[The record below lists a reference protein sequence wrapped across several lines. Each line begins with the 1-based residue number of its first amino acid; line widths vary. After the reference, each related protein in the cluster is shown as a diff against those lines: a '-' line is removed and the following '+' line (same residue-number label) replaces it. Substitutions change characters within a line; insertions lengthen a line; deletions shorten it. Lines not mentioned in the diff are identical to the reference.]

1 MPIIAWE
8 DFILNAWAPELW
20 GYFIHIRRGII
31 TCNNTINNIYHSMG
45 FPVKQRMASVAAPTN
60 INSNLL
66 HFHRNHEAAVAV
78 GRSLLGRP
86 TPTIIDNNSRITKS
100 MSGLDILS
108 IAADTKTKSSLLTLQ
123 ESSSSSIVSNNS
135 KEGPLLLQPATPPLP
150 DDNTFEQNNT
160 LLSSPSSKPMV
171 ATVSSSKWTHKQ
183 RFPNALLDMLSNP
196 QFASIVSWIPN
207 GRAFTIHDESKFTS
221 LILPKY
227 FPRIT
232 VFRSFVRKLNR
243 WGFHSVRVR
252 GLVDQ
257 IKGEYVFEH
266 DNFRRDDPSLLPLMV
281 CKSRSRWTK
290 ARNEIDSLIV
300 KRENEKRL
308 KRDVVDIDVPQAQ
321 AVVRD
326 VPPSRSSIR
335 TRPLTPPQPPVPQ
348 DVPYFRSSNTH
359 FAVEDNTNPRGVQ
372 DYVSFRSSI
381 RDTTPRVVRDAS
393 LMSNIEL
400 SHQLDILRELQRRK
414 FQQHQRT
421 LHMLMILQ
429 EQEQHQQQQQY
440 RQGRGGI

>member
-1 MPIIAWE
+1 
-8 DFILNAWAPELW
+8 
-20 GYFIHIRRGII
+20 
-31 TCNNTINNIYHSMG
+31 MG

-66 HFHRNHEAAVAV
+66 HRNHEAAVAI

-86 TPTIIDNNSRITKS
+86 TPTIINNNSSRINS

-108 IAADTKTKSSLLTLQ
+108 IAADTKIKSSLLTLQ
-123 ESSSSSIVSNNS
+123 ESSSLSIVSNNS
-135 KEGPLLLQPATPPLP
+135 KEGPLLQPSTPPLP
-150 DDNTFEQNNT
+150 DDNTFEQNNTDT

-196 QFASIVSWIPN
+196 EFVSIVRWIPN
-207 GRAFTIHDESKFTS
+207 GRAFAIHDESKFTS

-227 FPRIT
+227 FPRIA

-243 WGFHSVRVR
+243 WGFRSVR
-252 GLVDQ
+252 GLSDQ
-257 IKGEYVFEH
+257 VEAKYVFEH
-266 DNFRRDDPSLLPLMV
+266 DNFCRDYPSLLPLMV

-372 DYVSFRSSI
+372 DYVPFRSSI

-414 FQQHQRT
+414 FQQYQRT

-429 EQEQHQQQQQY
+429 EQHQQQQQY
-440 RQGRGGI
+440 RQER

>member
-1 MPIIAWE
+1 
-8 DFILNAWAPELW
+8 
-20 GYFIHIRRGII
+20 
-31 TCNNTINNIYHSMG
+31 MG
-45 FPVKQRMASVAAPTN
+45 FPVKQRMASVAAPNPTN

-66 HFHRNHEAAVAV
+66 HPSPNHEAVAI
-78 GRSLLGRP
+78 GRSLLERP
-86 TPTIIDNNSRITKS
+86 MPTIIENNNSSSSSRTTNS
-100 MSGLDILS
+100 MSGLDILC
-108 IAADTKTKSSLLTLQ
+108 IAADTKSKSSVPRQVLV
-123 ESSSSSIVSNNS
+123 SSSSSIVSNNS
-135 KEGPLLLQPATPPLP
+135 KAKEGPLLLPSTPPLP
-150 DDNTFEQNNT
+150 DDNTFEQNKT
-160 LLSSPSSKPMV
+160 LSSSSTVPKPT
-171 ATVSSSKWTHKQ
+171 ATVSGSKWTHKQ

-196 QFASIVSWIPN
+196 EFVSIVSWIPN
-207 GRAFTIHDESKFTS
+207 GRAFAILDESKFTS

-243 WGFHSVRVR
+243 WGFRSVR

-359 FAVEDNTNPRGVQ
+359 FAVEDNTSPRGVQ
-372 DYVSFRSSI
+372 DYVPFRSSI

-429 EQEQHQQQQQY
+429 EQHQQQQQY